1 MDPNAVLDLVN
12 RTAITQM
19 MGEAR
24 QRLERV
30 LLAL

>member
-12 RTAITQM
+12 RAEVSRIA
-19 MGEAR
+19 GEVR

-30 LLAL
+30 LQAL